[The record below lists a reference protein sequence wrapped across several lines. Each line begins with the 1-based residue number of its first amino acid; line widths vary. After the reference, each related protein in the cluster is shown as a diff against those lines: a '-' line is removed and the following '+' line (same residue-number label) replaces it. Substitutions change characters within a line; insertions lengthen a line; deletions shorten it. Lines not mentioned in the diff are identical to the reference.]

1 MIDVRDDAKV
11 PDPSRIGRGVTR
23 GHVPSWHERDRDCRL
38 AVLEGGQIAIEDWA
52 GAALGW

>member
-11 PDPSRIGRGVTR
+11 PDPSRIRRRITR

-38 AVLEGGQIAIEDWA
+38 AVLEGGQIAIEDSA
-52 GAALGW
+52 AAALGW